1 MPHHLMLSHDG
12 LDIFREIK
20 ATAAPRAGDIFRRII
35 VDDFNGLLAMQTL
48 HLHSV
53 RPSGN
58 T

>member
-1 MPHHLMLSHDG
+1 MLSHDG